1 MVNLL
6 GNFNRLAEE
15 PASMR
20 PSHDFK
26 TLSFEGTVKVG
37 LSFLGVVI
45 IIVTVSSVLLM
56 FGSEFQSEQLECLNG
71 DVLKETD
78 ISDGFLD
85 CPSGEDENSEYR
97 VTQKHNIISLT
108 FTGLGG
114 ILFAA
119 GFLGLFTKMIADAIS
134 AGLFLHLQTEN
145 ASLPNQTK
153 KTPSTL
159 EKRELQCPSC
169 ESKLAVETTSLGRP
183 IRCPKCKTTF
193 NLGSDSAKM
202 IEAMN
207 NEHPFEE
214 QAQSDAEEEKNTENV
229 EETN

>member
-1 MVNLL
+1 
-6 GNFNRLAEE
+6 
-15 PASMR
+15 MR
-20 PSHDFK
+20 PSHDFR

-71 DVLKETD
+71 DEIKETD
-78 ISDGFLD
+78 INDGFVD
-85 CPSGEDENSEYR
+85 CPNAEDENSGYR
-97 VTQKHNIISLT
+97 TTQKHNIISWT

-145 ASLPNQTK
+145 ASLPNQTNK
-153 KTPSTL
+153 KDANQ
-159 EKRELQCPSC
+159 EKRNLQCPNC
-169 ESKLAVETTSLGRP
+169 ESNLAIQISSLRRP

-193 NLGSDSAKM
+193 NLGSQGVSIIDVTNDENPS
-202 IEAMN
+202 
-207 NEHPFEE
+207 EE
-214 QAQSDAEEEKNTENV
+214 QTQFDEVDEHHHESAEEKN
-229 EETN
+229 